1 MRLSLRDFDRALSRI
16 SVDAI
21 AFPAAST
28 PPPSHHTAAFYV
40 WLSVGRRAS
49 TSTRAALTRLLDR
62 MRIVRYAAP

>member
-1 MRLSLRDFDRALSRI
+1 ML
-16 SVDAI
+16 I

-49 TSTRAALTRLLDR
+49 TSTRAELTRLLDR